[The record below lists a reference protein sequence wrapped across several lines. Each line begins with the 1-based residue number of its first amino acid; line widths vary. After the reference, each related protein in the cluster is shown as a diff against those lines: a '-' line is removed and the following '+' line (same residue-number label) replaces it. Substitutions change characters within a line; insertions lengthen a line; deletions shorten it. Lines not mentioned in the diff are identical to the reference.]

1 MTERTQIDWTSDAT
15 LRDWTVAG
23 AAALTVAA
31 ALVAPAVPVPAALG
45 LLVVS
50 ACLRRPPLVALAI
63 ALLVGARAH
72 DQIDALAAPLPER
85 IRGTVLLVDDPR
97 PQEFGLR
104 AVISADGR
112 RYLAEVPAEHAALLR
127 ASATGDHLVI
137 EGRPRPL
144 RGAPQGWV
152 RSQHLAGRLSVTRLQ
167 RGPPAAPWFAAANAA
182 RRTLTAG
189 AASFGDEHRPLY
201 LGMVMGDDREL
212 SDLRRFRFR
221 AAGLS
226 HLSAVSGQNVAFV
239 LAVAAPL
246 LQRLERR
253 GRAVATLA
261 LLVSFVLVTRAE
273 PSVLRAGVMAG
284 IGVVALTTGRLAPGL
299 RILSLTVMVLLVVDP
314 LLVHSLGFRLS
325 IAATAGLV
333 LLTGP
338 IEQRLPGP
346 RWLRLPLAVT
356 SAAQLATAPLLV
368 TLDGGLSPASIPAN
382 LAAVPAAGLLMMLG
396 VTVGPVAGL
405 VAEPIA
411 AVLQLPARALVAW
424 IDQVATW
431 GAAAPV
437 AALGP
442 WDLLGLLGALAVVA
456 AARHLGALR
465 PAAVTLGVA
474 GVLVA
479 VWPTGPS
486 PGAHRPAD
494 GVAVTVGTCGGVV
507 VHLDG
512 DARPVPTLDGLRAVG
527 VRRIDALV
535 VGAAS
540 GARRTAAD
548 VEEQLPVRRRW
559 NLEGDDAG
567 GPPARGVSWSVGGV
581 EVVADA
587 RSATVEPSEAAC
599 RLAP

>member
-1 MTERTQIDWTSDAT
+1 MSDRPGDTTPVDWM
-15 LRDWTVAG
+15 VAG
-23 AAALTVAA
+23 AAALAVAA
-31 ALVAPAVPVPAALG
+31 ALVAPAVPVPAVPVPVALG
-45 LLVVS
+45 IVAVCV
-50 ACLRRPPLVALAI
+50 ALRRPTLVALAI
-63 ALLVGARAH
+63 AVLVGARAD
-72 DQIDALAAPLPER
+72 DQIEAIAAPLPER
-85 IRGTVLLVDDPR
+85 VRGTVLLADDPR
-97 PQEFGLR
+97 PQQFGVR
-104 AVISADGR
+104 VVMSADGR
-112 RYLAEVPAEHAALLR
+112 RYLADVPFEHAGPLR
-127 ASATGDHLVI
+127 ALAAGDHVVI

-144 RGAPQGWV
+144 RGAPEGWV
-152 RSQHLAGRLSVTRLQ
+152 RSQHLAGRLTVTGLQ
-167 RGPPAAPWFAAANAA
+167 RGPPSAPWFAAANAV
-182 RRTLTAG
+182 RRTLSAG
-189 AASFGDEHRPLY
+189 AASFGDERRPLY
-201 LGMVMGDDREL
+201 LGMVMGDDRAL

-246 LQRLERR
+246 LQRLGR
-253 GRAVATLA
+253 GSRAGLTVA
-261 LLVSFVLVTRAE
+261 LLVGFVLVTRAE

-284 IGVVALTTGRLAPGL
+284 LVVLALTTGRLASGG
-299 RILSLTVMVLLVVDP
+299 RVLSVTVMVLLVVDP

-338 IEQRLPGP
+338 IERRLPGP

-382 LAAVPAAGLLMMLG
+382 LAAVPAAGLVMMLG

-424 IDQVATW
+424 VDQVAAW

-437 AALGP
+437 ATLGP
-442 WDLLGLLGALAVVA
+442 WDLVVVLASLAVGA
-456 AARHLGALR
+456 ASRHLGALR
-465 PAAVTLGVA
+465 PAALAFGLA
-474 GVLVA
+474 GLVA
-479 VWPTGPS
+479 VAWPLGPA
-486 PGAHRPAD
+486 PGVHRPVDA
-494 GVAVTVGTCGGVV
+494 VAVTVGACGGIV

-512 DARPVPTLDGLRAVG
+512 DARSVPTLDGLRAAG

-540 GARRTAAD
+540 GARRAAFD

-559 NLEGDDAG
+559 NLQRDDAT
-567 GPPARGVSWSVGGV
+567 GPAARSVSWSVGGV

-587 RSATVEPSEAAC
+587 RNATIEASEAAC